1 MLKEILNNRI
11 LTLDGA
17 MGTMIQSYGLEEGD
31 YRGNLFKNHPCS
43 LLGNNDLLSLSQP
56 NIISEIHDKYLLA
69 GADII
74 ETNTFSSTSI
84 SMADYKMESLVYKLN
99 LESAKI
105 AKKAAKKFTKL
116 DSLKPRF
123 VAGSIG
129 PTNKTA
135 SMSSD
140 VNNPG
145 YRAINFDD
153 LVVSYS
159 EQIKGLIEGGVD
171 VLLIETVFDT
181 LNCKAALMA
190 IQELQFDAKTQ
201 IPIFVSGTI
210 TDASGTHTYENV
222 GVRLKGNSSMSHPGE
237 KKPFKI
243 DFNEFIVGQNHDG
256 LKKLNFSNA
265 FKDPSFLREKVFFD
279 VSRSAGALAPRTNFA
294 NVYFNGELWGLYTVV
309 EQIDDQFLDW
319 TIGDDDGNLF
329 KAGDDGADLRYLGL
343 NQEAYEGVYEIKNN
357 EEQNDWTDLLSLL
370 DFVNDSSSEEFESQ
384 VEKYLDLD
392 LFLRSAALDNLF
404 SNLDSYTLSGRN
416 YYLYHNMETDQ
427 WQWIKW
433 DGNEAFGAFGYGVQE
448 SITELPVTFAG
459 PGKILLER
467 IFESAKLFQLYENEI
482 CGLLGTYFTPQ
493 YLHPMIDSLAS
504 LIESSVIM
512 DENKMYSFQ
521 DFQSNINVDI
531 VTEDPFLKE
540 KEVRP
545 GNTEWNPPQGNPPQG
560 NQPPNREAPVM
571 FGLKSFIDEKYA
583 YLGQSLECESG

>member
-1 MLKEILNNRI
+1 MH
-11 LTLDGA
+11 
-17 MGTMIQSYGLEEGD
+17 
-31 YRGNLFKNHPCS
+31 F
-43 LLGNNDLLSLSQP
+43 QP
-56 NIISEIHDKYLLA
+56 KS
-69 GADII
+69 
-74 ETNTFSSTSI
+74 SRSTSI
-84 SMADYKMESLVYKLN
+84 FLL
-99 LESAKI
+99 
-105 AKKAAKKFTKL
+105 
-116 DSLKPRF
+116 
-123 VAGSIG
+123 
-129 PTNKTA
+129 
-135 SMSSD
+135 
-140 VNNPG
+140 
-145 YRAINFDD
+145 
-153 LVVSYS
+153 
-159 EQIKGLIEGGVD
+159 
-171 VLLIETVFDT
+171 VLLVLSSCSAEKNSIDYPTEPIEDETSTLAPQQQSPERTETESPTLAPQQQSPQETGTENDEEGFGNAVFEGDQLITVELDFPQGDFFRT
-181 LNCKAALMA
+181 LNENYPSSKYIAADL
-190 IQELQFDAKTQ
+190 
-201 IPIFVSGTI
+201 TI